1 VISIVDYKAGNL
13 TSVKLALDALGVESR
28 ITADP
33 RVIRSSDRVVFPGVG
48 AAGAGMKALDEAKL
62 APVLREVI
70 EGGTP
75 FLGVCFGMQLLFERS
90 EEDGGTDCLGLIG
103 GDVRLFMPA
112 NPLDKIPHMG
122 WNAVR
127 HVQSHPLFAGIEDQS
142 EFYFVHSYYCAPRVA
157 SEIFGRTEYA
167 DTDFAS
173 VVGRGNIFATQFHPE
188 RSGRIGLRL
197 YENFTRWDGQTG
209 C

>member
-1 VISIVDYKAGNL
+1 MISIVDYKAGNL

-62 APVLREVI
+62 GSVLREVI
-70 EGGTP
+70 QGGTP
-75 FLGVCFGMQLLFERS
+75 FLGVCFGMQLLFEHS

-103 GDVRLFMPA
+103 GNVRRFVPA

-122 WNAVR
+122 WNTVR
-127 HVQSHPLFAGIEDQS
+127 QVRSHPLFAGIEDQS

-157 SEIFGRTEYA
+157 TELFGKTEYA

-197 YENFTRWDGQTG
+197 YENFTRWNGQVE